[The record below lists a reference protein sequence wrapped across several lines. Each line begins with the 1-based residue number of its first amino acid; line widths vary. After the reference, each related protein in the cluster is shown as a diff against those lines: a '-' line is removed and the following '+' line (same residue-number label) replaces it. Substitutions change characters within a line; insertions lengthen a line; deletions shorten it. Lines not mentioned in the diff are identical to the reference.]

1 MKTQFSFKVRQ
12 AMQVASAVA
21 EEIDNNTKHGRLF
34 GERCEQEVRP
44 VLLSIQGTTFR
55 FEGGTVVKV
64 NMIDCDQFTESWRTP
79 HSQDWVVTHA
89 DVRYLPYHPGTYT
102 PVEDKTSEVW
112 GADKLLALKEVRP
125 WWHPH
130 VVHLESITG
139 RVGIFWNNG
148 SVDGHIEVDPEYN
161 NSGFYTLVEE
171 VNYFRFVEGDLAR
184 AQKEARGILSSY
196 GKGK

>member
-1 MKTQFSFKVRQ
+1 MKTQFSFQTRQ
-12 AMQVASAVA
+12 AMQVALAIA
-21 EEIDNNTKHGRLF
+21 EEIDNNTKHGRPF
-34 GERCEQEVRP
+34 GERREQEVRP

-55 FEGGTVVKV
+55 FEGGTVVRV

-89 DVRYLPYHPGTYT
+89 DVRYLLYHPGTHT

-112 GADKLLALKEVRP
+112 GAEKLLELKEVRS

-130 VVHLESITG
+130 VVARESFTG

-148 SVDGHIEVDPEYN
+148 SMGHLEVDPEYN
-161 NSGFYTLVEE
+161 NSGFSTLVES
-171 VNYFRFVEGDLAR
+171 VDYFRFVEGDLAR
-184 AQKEARGILSSY
+184 AEKEAHQILSSY
-196 GKGK
+196 GRGK